1 MTPAGH
7 AGLGGSGAST
17 GNTRD
22 GISSRHER
30 ILSLLE
36 SRGFVSIGSLA
47 KSFAVSEQTVR
58 RDLNDLEKRG
68 LLPRYHGGAGLP
80 PVAGDVDYDKR
91 KRRHAKEK
99 QSIATLVAGQIP
111 EGATLFIDIGT
122 TMEAVAEALLNHRRL
137 TVVTNHLTVATI
149 LNRKRDFQVILAGG
163 VLKHNDQAT
172 TGEATREFLEKFR
185 VGYGIFGIGGVSEE
199 GDLMDFDFRDI
210 GVSATAMKIS
220 RKRLVALDHSKF
232 ASEAVVRVAHLRD
245 VDMVFTDAPPPAR
258 LGRLMHD
265 NEVRLFVPEQDDAGT
280 KVTALRR

>member
-1 MTPAGH
+1 MSATSGPGN
-7 AGLGGSGAST
+7 GSI

-30 ILSLLE
+30 ILGLLE
-36 SRGFVSIGSLA
+36 NRGFVSIGSLA

-68 LLPRYHGGAGLP
+68 LVTRYHGGAGLP
-80 PVAGDVDYDKR
+80 PVAGDIDYGKR

-99 QSIATLVAGQIP
+99 QDIAALVASQVP
-111 EGATLFIDIGT
+111 EGATIFIDIGT

-163 VLKHNDQAT
+163 VLKHSDQAT
-172 TGEATREFLEKFR
+172 TGEATREFLDKFR
-185 VGYGIFGIGGVSEE
+185 VGYGIFGIGGVTED

-210 GVSATAMKIS
+210 GVSTTAMKIS

-232 ASEAVVRVAHLRD
+232 ASEAMVRVGHLRD
-245 VDMVFTDAPPPAR
+245 VDMVFTDAAPPAR
-258 LGRLMHD
+258 LARMMRDHGVQL
-265 NEVRLFVPEQDDAGT
+265 LVPQPGTDASN
-280 KVTALRR
+280 VTALRR

>member
-1 MTPAGH
+1 MTLIGNPGA
-7 AGLGGSGAST
+7 GGSIS
-17 GNTRD
+17 NTRD

-47 KSFAVSEQTVR
+47 KSFEVSEQTVR
-58 RDLNDLEKRG
+58 RDLNDLERRG
-68 LLPRYHGGAGLP
+68 LLTRYHGGAGLP

-99 QSIATLVAGQIP
+99 QRIAALVAAQVP
-111 EGATLFIDIGT
+111 EGATIFIDIGT
-122 TMEAVAEALLNHRRL
+122 TMEAVAEALLDHRRL

-185 VGYGIFGIGGVSEE
+185 VGYGIFGIGGVSED
-199 GDLMDFDFRDI
+199 GDLLDFDFRDI

-232 ASEAVVRVAHLRD
+232 ASEAMVRVAHLRD
-245 VDMVFTDAPPPAR
+245 VDMIFTDAPPPTPLAR
-258 LGRLMHD
+258 MMRDEG
-265 NEVRLFVPEQDDAGT
+265 VQIFVPAAEADETDS

>member
-1 MTPAGH
+1 MT
-7 AGLGGSGAST
+7 LI

-22 GISSRHER
+22 GISTRHER

-47 KSFAVSEQTVR
+47 KSFAVSQQTVR
-58 RDLNDLEKRG
+58 RDLNELEKRG
-68 LLPRYHGGAGLP
+68 LVTRYHGGAGLP

-91 KRRHAKEK
+91 KRSHAKEK
-99 QSIATLVAGQIP
+99 QRIAALVAGQVP
-111 EGATLFIDIGT
+111 DGATIFIDIGT
-122 TMEAVAEALLNHRRL
+122 TMEAVAEALLQHRRL

-149 LNRKRDFQVILAGG
+149 LNRRRDFQVILAGG

-185 VGYGIFGIGGVSEE
+185 VGYGIFGIGGISED

-210 GVSATAMKIS
+210 GVSTTAMKIS

-232 ASEAVVRVAHLRD
+232 LADAIVRVAHLRD
-245 VDMVFTDAPPPAR
+245 VDMVFTDAPPPEHLSRMLRDNAVQVFTPATNQPGRQNGEAR
-258 LGRLMHD
+258 
-265 NEVRLFVPEQDDAGT
+265 AS
-280 KVTALRR
+280 

>member
-1 MTPAGH
+1 MT
-7 AGLGGSGAST
+7 T
-17 GNTRD
+17 IGNTRD

-68 LLPRYHGGAGLP
+68 LVTRYHGGAGLP
-80 PVAGDVDYDKR
+80 PVAGDVDYGKR
-91 KRRHAKEK
+91 KRRHAREK
-99 QSIATLVAGQIP
+99 QQIAQLVARQIP
-111 EGATLFIDIGT
+111 EGATIFIDIGT
-122 TMEAVAEALLNHRRL
+122 TMEAVAEALLSHRRL
-137 TVVTNHLTVATI
+137 TVVTNHLTVAMI
-149 LNRKRDFQVILAGG
+149 LNRKREFQVILAGG

-185 VGYGIFGIGGVSEE
+185 VGYGIFGIGGISED

-232 ASEAVVRVAHLRD
+232 TSDAMVRVAQLRD
-245 VDMVFTDAPPPAR
+245 IDMVFTDAAPPAR
-258 LGRLMHD
+258 LARLMRD
-265 NEVRLFVPEQDDAGT
+265 NDVQLFVAADGPASN
-280 KVTALRR
+280 VTALRR

>member
-1 MTPAGH
+1 MSLP
-7 AGLGGSGAST
+7 GSIA
-17 GNTRD
+17 NTRD
-22 GISSRHER
+22 GISTRHER

-36 SRGFVSIGSLA
+36 ARGFVSIGSLA

-58 RDLNDLEKRG
+58 RDLNDLERRG
-68 LLPRYHGGAGLP
+68 LLTRYHGGAGLP

-91 KRRHAKEK
+91 KRSLAKEK
-99 QSIATLVAGQIP
+99 QRIAALVAAQIP
-111 EGATLFIDIGT
+111 EGATIFIDIGT
-122 TMEAVAEALLNHRRL
+122 TMEAVAEALLDHRRL

-185 VGYGIFGIGGVSEE
+185 VGYGIFGIGGISEE
-199 GDLMDFDFRDI
+199 GDLLDFDFRDI

-232 ASEAVVRVAHLRD
+232 ASEAVVRVAHLTD
-245 VDMVFTDAPPPAR
+245 VDMVFTDAEPPAAVD
-258 LGRLMHD
+258 RLMRD
-265 NEVRLFVPEQDDAGT
+265 CDVRLFISGDEANDG
-280 KVTALRR
+280 KVTALRG

>member
-1 MTPAGH
+1 MTMAGD
-7 AGLGGSGAST
+7 AGGGIA
-17 GNTRD
+17 NTRD

-68 LLPRYHGGAGLP
+68 LVTRYHGGAGLP

-99 QSIATLVAGQIP
+99 QRIAEMVAAQIP
-111 EGATLFIDIGT
+111 EGATIFIDIGT

-137 TVVTNHLTVATI
+137 TVVTNHLTVAMI
-149 LNRKRDFQVILAGG
+149 LNRRRDFQVILAGG

-199 GDLMDFDFRDI
+199 GDLLDFDFRDV

-232 ASEAVVRVAHLRD
+232 TSEAIVRVAHLRD
-245 VDMVFTDAPPPAR
+245 VDMVFTDAPPPSRLAR
-258 LGRLMHD
+258 LMRD
-265 NEVRLFVPEQDDAGT
+265 AEVRLFVAGGDEAGD